1 MAPDGVNGT
10 CARPCVRVRTRVRTR
25 MPDVA
30 RAVAAVV
37 ALAIAVACVPF
48 ARTMPTSGFPAVAS
62 YLGAA
67 DRAPARDEAVDTSP
81 DVVWRRRIGRGTL
94 GLPAVGERVT
104 IVATVD
110 RWLYAIDTRTGVVLW
125 RRRGDSPFGA
135 GPVVGGGL
143 IVSGSEGQYGRVAA
157 NRLTDGR
164 RRWFIRIGDVA
175 APLTIAGGSV
185 YGITSAGLAFAARL
199 EDGRML
205 WRREIGPGRAAP
217 VILGDRVAY
226 VTMTD
231 TIAVLDAVRGTL
243 VARAT
248 LPLSTRAAPTRLDD
262 STLVLADPGGGLLA
276 VAVPDGHVRWRVE
289 TSRPVLGPAVLA
301 RDTLFALTTEC
312 TLWRVP
318 VAAPSA
324 ADSVAI
330 PDCVTEAAPTVLR
343 DGVLVA
349 SVRGEVILFDPR
361 TRRRVFTRSVRGALR
376 HPPLVLD
383 GQILVAP
390 TLGEVVSF
398 R

>member
-1 MAPDGVNGT
+1 MP
-10 CARPCVRVRTRVRTR
+10 R
-25 MPDVA
+25 MRRMRDVA
-30 RAVAAVV
+30 RARTPMRAVTRLLAC
-37 ALAIAVACVPF
+37 ALVVTVTVACVPF
-48 ARTMPTSGFPAVAS
+48 ARSMPTSGFPAVAS

-67 DRAPARDEAVDTSP
+67 DRAPARDETVDTTP
-81 DVVWRRRIGRGTL
+81 DVIWQRRIGRGTL

-104 IVATVD
+104 VVATVD
-110 RWLYAIDTRTGVVLW
+110 RWLYALDTRNGQVLW

-135 GPVVGGGL
+135 GPVVGEGL

-157 NRLTDGR
+157 NRLSDGR

-175 APLTIAGGSV
+175 APLTLAGGSV
-185 YGITSAGLAFAARL
+185 YGITSAGLAFAARVS
-199 EDGRML
+199 DGRVL

-231 TIAVLDAVRGTL
+231 TLAVLDAVRGTV

-262 STLVLADPGGGLLA
+262 STLVLADPAGGLVA
-276 VAVPDGHVRWRVE
+276 IAVPDGRVRWRVE

-301 RDTLFALTTEC
+301 RDTVFALTTEC

-318 VAAPSA
+318 VAAPTA

-330 PDCVTEAAPTVLR
+330 PDCVTEAAPAVLR

-349 SVRGEVILFDPR
+349 SVRGEVILFDPG
-361 TRRRVFTRSVRGALR
+361 TRRRVFTRTVRGALR